1 MITAVF
7 FLLAVVLVVVMVRLV
22 TRAML
27 IPRMQLRTHLREIS
41 DYGFQTAY
49 EDTDVPL
56 IVRLRRALTGSARR
70 TGRFLRV
77 NMSTLTPLSTS
88 ELNAAGYYEV
98 EVDVIHGYRAFAAI
112 GLPVFFA
119 VLLFGVA
126 HHTGFLSI
134 MLVLIM
140 LLGGWM
146 GPSAYIRRRGNTRLE
161 EIDKRLPEMIDL
173 LIATVEAG
181 MGFTASLQLV
191 SERFNGALG
200 EELRLTMQQ
209 QTLGMSI
216 QGALD
221 EMVLRCDTSS
231 VRAFTRTAARG
242 ESLGVSIGPVLRELS
257 TDQRRRHRMSART
270 KMQKAPVKMIFPLV
284 FLVMPALMI
293 VIFYPAL
300 YGIKHSGA
308 F

>member
-1 MITAVF
+1 MTLLF
-7 FLLAVVLVVVMVRLV
+7 FLLAVVLFGVAARLV
-22 TRAML
+22 TRAL
-27 IPRMQLRTHLREIS
+27 FIPRMQLRSHLREIS
-41 DYGFQTAY
+41 DYGFQNPI
-49 EDTDVPL
+49 EDADIPL
-56 IVRLRRALTGSARR
+56 SAQVRRAVTNSARR

-77 NMSTLTPLSTS
+77 NMPTLKPLSTS

-98 EVDVIHGYRAFAAI
+98 EVDVVHGYRAFAAL
-112 GLPVFFA
+112 GLPLFFA

-126 HHTGFLSI
+126 HNFGFLSI
-134 MLVLIM
+134 VLVLIM

-161 EIDKRLPEMIDL
+161 EIDRRLPELIDL

-191 SERFNGALG
+191 AERFDGPLG

-209 QTLGMSI
+209 QSLGMSI

-221 EMVLRCDTSS
+221 EMVLRCDTPS

-257 TDQRRRHRMSART
+257 ADQRRRHRMAARE

>member
-1 MITAVF
+1 MVTAMF
-7 FLLAVVLVVVMVRLV
+7 FLFAIVLVGVAGRLV
-22 TRAML
+22 LRAAL
-27 IPRMQLRTHLREIS
+27 IPRMHLREIS
-41 DYGFQTAY
+41 DYGFETLY
-49 EDTDVPL
+49 EETDMPL
-56 IVRLRRALTGSARR
+56 VARLRRAMTNAARR
-70 TGRFLRV
+70 TGRFLRI
-77 NMSTLTPLSTS
+77 NMPTLKPLSTS

-98 EVDVIHGYRAFAAI
+98 EVDVIHGYRSFAAI
-112 GLPVFFA
+112 GLPLTFA

-126 HHTGFLSI
+126 HNVGFISV

-140 LLGGWM
+140 LFGGWM
-146 GPSAYIRRRGNTRLE
+146 GPSAFIRRRGNDRLE
-161 EIDKRLPEMIDL
+161 EIDRRLPELIDL

-181 MGFTASLQLV
+181 MGFTASLGLV
-191 SERFNGALG
+191 SDRFEGPLG
-200 EELRLTMQQ
+200 EELKLTMQQ
-209 QTLGMSI
+209 QSLGMSI
-216 QGALD
+216 QSALD
-221 EMVLRCDTSS
+221 EMVLRCDTPS
-231 VRAFTRTAARG
+231 VRAFTRTASRG

-257 TDQRRRHRMSART
+257 TDQRRRHRMAARA